1 MRVTRQVTQTLAS
14 EWDPVGTRTP
24 VTQPEASWGRTTVR
38 LSCAHGPQD
47 RKRLDVARPHR
58 RTFYNS
64 SRLVCQK
71 REVGGA
77 GSGRARFSLCRGAKS
92 ECVGVGVGVGR
103 FCVDLQNR
111 KKNRCQ
117 RGSAEGSLHRAFCG
131 GEGSAAL
138 HHPAAGPGTLKHV
151 ALARSLTRR
160 TTITST
166 ARRRVT
172 AGGSQVNTD
181 S

>member
-24 VTQPEASWGRTTVR
+24 VTQREASWGRTTVR

-47 RKRLDVARPHR
+47 RKRLDVAHPRR

-92 ECVGVGVGVGR
+92 ECVGGVGGVGVGC

-111 KKNRCQ
+111 KKNSCQ
-117 RGSAEGSLHRAFCG
+117 RCSAGGSLHRAFCG

-151 ALARSLTRR
+151 ALAHSLTRR

-166 ARRRVT
+166 AQR
-172 AGGSQVNTD
+172 G
-181 S
+181 